1 MRGSERIL
9 LISVLFCLVSFASAQ
24 DGDFIG
30 GVIGPGTESPGG
42 SIGMSNPAADYCSNQ
57 GYEYSN
63 GRCVFP
69 DGSSCDAWEFYRGE
83 CSYDPEPEKPMGMP
97 NPASSYCTVQGYK
110 LETRTDPTTGG
121 EVGYCVFPDGS
132 SCEEWAFYR
141 GQCQYNPK
149 PKPKPTPTPTPTPP
163 VPKPQAPI
171 ATYTCD
177 APSASQQEAILD
189 YDAKSAPP
197 GQVYFMGSFVSWR
210 DFQGTFPATSPALW
224 IKTSSGWSWNA
235 VCPLGAW
242 MSEVIYLPRNGSVS
256 LYMMDFS
263 GNARLHQL
271 GSASEGYKQIT
282 LYTNSPGQKMAIITL
297 DGVPSN
303 VVFTNVKS
311 DWMPCGV
318 RDVSGSASPG
328 VDLIPEGG
336 SSIRILSVRR

>member
-132 SCEEWAFYR
+132 SCEEWAF
-141 GQCQYNPK
+141 
-149 PKPKPTPTPTPTPP
+149 
-163 VPKPQAPI
+163 
-171 ATYTCD
+171 
-177 APSASQQEAILD
+177 
-189 YDAKSAPP
+189 
-197 GQVYFMGSFVSWR
+197 
-210 DFQGTFPATSPALW
+210 
-224 IKTSSGWSWNA
+224 
-235 VCPLGAW
+235 
-242 MSEVIYLPRNGSVS
+242 
-256 LYMMDFS
+256 
-263 GNARLHQL
+263 
-271 GSASEGYKQIT
+271 
-282 LYTNSPGQKMAIITL
+282 
-297 DGVPSN
+297 
-303 VVFTNVKS
+303 
-311 DWMPCGV
+311 
-318 RDVSGSASPG
+318 
-328 VDLIPEGG
+328 
-336 SSIRILSVRR
+336 